1 MKLAY
6 FIREF
11 QEEDLL
17 DVLNIAN
24 ESLTE
29 NYIPE
34 LFLDI
39 HRAWPEGFLVAVTK
53 DVVGFIAGIK
63 QRMEARILLLA
74 VKREFRNAGIGSA
87 LMRRFITLC
96 KSEGILSVRLEVRTK
111 NLRAIEFYRKFGFN
125 IISYVPNYYTNG
137 DDAYIM
143 WREI

>member
-1 MKLAY
+1 MC

-11 QEEDLL
+11 NEDDLI

-24 ESLTE
+24 ETLTE

-39 HRAWPEGFLVAVTK
+39 HRAWPRGFLVAVTSR
-53 DVVGFIAGIK
+53 VVGFIAGMK
-63 QRMEARILLLA
+63 SHGEARILLLA
-74 VKREFRNAGIGSA
+74 VGKDFQGRGIGTA
-87 LMRRFITLC
+87 LMNHFIAVC
-96 KSEGILSVRLEVRTK
+96 KSEGLFSMRLEVRTG
-111 NLRAIEFYRKFGFN
+111 NIRAIEFYKKFGFN
-125 IISYVPNYYTNG
+125 IISYVPRYYTNG

>member
-1 MKLAY
+1 MIY
-6 FIREF
+6 FIRKF

-39 HRAWPEGFLVAVTK
+39 HRIWPEGFLVAVAR

-63 QRMEARILLLA
+63 QRTGARILLLA
-74 VKREFRNAGIGSA
+74 VRSEFRNRGIGSA
-87 LMRRFITLC
+87 LMKRFITIC
-96 KSEGILSVRLEVRTK
+96 KSEGMLSVRLEVRTK
-111 NLRAIEFYRKFGFN
+111 NLRAIEFYKKFGFN

>member
-1 MKLAY
+1 MIY
-6 FIREF
+6 FIRKF

-39 HRAWPEGFLVAVTK
+39 HRIWPEGFLVAVAR

-63 QRMEARILLLA
+63 QRTGARILLLA
-74 VKREFRNAGIGSA
+74 VRSGFRNRGIGSA
-87 LMRRFITLC
+87 LMKRFITIC
-96 KSEGILSVRLEVRTK
+96 KSEGMLSVRLEVRTK
-111 NLRAIEFYRKFGFN
+111 NLRAIEFYKKFGFN

>member
-1 MKLAY
+1 MIY
-6 FIREF
+6 FIRKF
-11 QEEDLL
+11 REEDLL

-39 HRAWPEGFLVAVTK
+39 HRTWPEGFLVAVAK

-63 QRMEARILLLA
+63 QRTEARILLLA
-74 VKREFRNAGIGSA
+74 VGREFRNMGIGSA
-87 LMRRFITLC
+87 LMRRFITIC
-96 KSEGILSVRLEVRTK
+96 KSEGMLSVRLEVRTK
-111 NLRAIEFYRKFGFN
+111 NLRAIEFYKKFGFN